1 MLHKDSQAMKIEPVD
16 ISSDLDVAH
25 VAGDIQEKHRGDGE
39 ASQGA
44 SSATSVSVGSHQL
57 GHLGRFSVLVLPP
70 KSFPTLSVFSVWHR
84 SCWTWK
90 ELCMPGDDGGA
101 MHFMVGGRRLYF
113 HSLCIRNIDDID
125 DIEPDV
131 LSHW

>member
-70 KSFPTLSVFSVWHR
+70 RVSQRCQFSQFGTGAAGLGKSSACQETMAVRCILWSEIVGCTFIVCVF
-84 SCWTWK
+84 
-90 ELCMPGDDGGA
+90 G
-101 MHFMVGGRRLYF
+101 
-113 HSLCIRNIDDID
+113 I
-125 DIEPDV
+125 
-131 LSHW
+131 